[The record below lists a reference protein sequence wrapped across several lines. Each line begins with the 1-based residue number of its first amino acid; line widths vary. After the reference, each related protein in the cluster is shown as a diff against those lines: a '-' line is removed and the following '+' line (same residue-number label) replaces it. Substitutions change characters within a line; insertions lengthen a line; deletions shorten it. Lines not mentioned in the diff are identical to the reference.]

1 MHVPGVKSE
10 QPSKRPPLQEPVSI
24 DMTIRDANHVRI
36 VRVDEKRPEDC
47 VRILNS
53 ILQKFNSKQ
62 RVVMVEEKDAKSVKE
77 PAKDT
82 DEDVASLP
90 DRPDDPGATM
100 RSGVCQ

>member
-10 QPSKRPPLQEPVSI
+10 QPSRRPPLEEPVLV

-53 ILQKFNSKQ
+53 ILQKMNSRQ
-62 RVVMVEEKDAKSVKE
+62 RVVMVEEKREEHHVKE
-77 PAKDT
+77 EEEEPLISAT
-82 DEDVASLP
+82 ERSDEDPKALTA
-90 DRPDDPGATM
+90 GA
-100 RSGVCQ
+100 

>member
-10 QPSKRPPLQEPVSI
+10 QPSRRPPLQEPVSI
-24 DMTIRDANHVRI
+24 DMTVRDANHVRI

-62 RVVMVEEKDAKSVKE
+62 RVVMVEEKDVKSTRE
-77 PAKDT
+77 T
-82 DEDVASLP
+82 EDDPDGEIESLP
-90 DRPDDPGATM
+90 DRPDDANMAGA
-100 RSGVCQ
+100 GVY

>member
-24 DMTIRDANHVRI
+24 DMTVRDANHVRI

-53 ILQKFNSKQ
+53 ILQKFNSRQ
-62 RVVMVEEKDAKSVKE
+62 RVVMIEEKDATPVGKVE
-77 PAKDT
+77 
-82 DEDVASLP
+82 EDDGDVESLP
-90 DRPDDPGATM
+90 DRPDEMNMAG
-100 RSGVCQ
+100 SGVY